1 MSTDEENDAFHLI
14 LSLAERVTSF
24 SFEQSVVIETG
35 QLPVIHLPSSSVMY
49 SSLTKLNVDVESFGE
64 CLAILDGRF
73 ESLSDCSIYIG
84 SIGKCSAD
92 LNHRV
97 SVVVSLARS

>member
-1 MSTDEENDAFHLI
+1 MSTDEENDAFQLI

-24 SFEQSVVIETG
+24 SFEQSVVTERG
-35 QLPVIHLPSSSVMY
+35 LLAPVHQPSSSVMY
-49 SSLTKLNVDVESFGE
+49 SSLTKLNVHIESFDE

-73 ESLSDCSIYIG
+73 ESLSDCSIYIP
-84 SIGKCSAD
+84 SISNFSAD

-97 SVVVSLARS
+97 SVVVSLARL